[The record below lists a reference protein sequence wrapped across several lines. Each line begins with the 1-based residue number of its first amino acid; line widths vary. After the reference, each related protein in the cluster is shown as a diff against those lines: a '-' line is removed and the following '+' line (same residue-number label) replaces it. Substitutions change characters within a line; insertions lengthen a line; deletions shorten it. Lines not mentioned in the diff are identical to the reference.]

1 MSQKYIPLSKTAHS
15 STKWKSTNGFRF
27 AAKQALVRLMPS
39 ELPRAAHDFP
49 IVFFRQGKSL
59 LPVALLGL
67 APESNQFVDQDGRW
81 LSSYIPAL
89 IQCYPF
95 SLAYQGEGKF
105 LPMVDAE
112 ALDDSDGINIYDD
125 KGELGE
131 DSRLKIASLLKSEG
145 QIVSASKALATLEAM
160 NLIVPWDIPLS
171 VGTKSVTLT
180 GFYRADEQ
188 RLKSL
193 SDEQVLSLWRSG
205 AFPMLFAHW
214 FSLRQFARLGAVL
227 KQPVH
232 DASTL
237 HASDALH

>member
-1 MSQKYIPLSKTAHS
+1 MSRKYVPLSKSAHS
-15 STKWKSTNGFRF
+15 LAKLKPINNFLF
-27 AAKQALVRLMPS
+27 AAKQALVRLAHS

-49 IVFFRQGKSL
+49 IVFFRQGEGL
-59 LPVALLGL
+59 FPAALLGL
-67 APESNQFVDQDGRW
+67 SPEANQFVAQDGRW

-95 SLAYQGEGKF
+95 SLAYQGEGRF
-105 LPMVDAE
+105 VPMVDAE
-112 ALDDSDGINIYDD
+112 ALDSSEGANIYDN
-125 KGELGE
+125 KGDLEE
-131 DSRLKIASLLKSEG
+131 NSRLKIASLLNIEG
-145 QIVSASKALATLEAM
+145 QIVSSSKALATLEAM

-188 RLKSL
+188 RLKNL

-205 AFPMLFAHW
+205 ALPMLYAHW

-227 KQPVH
+227 QQPTH

-237 HASDALH
+237 QASDALH